1 MAMKICKECGS
12 EVSSKGVCPKC
23 GKDQRNFFVKHKVVT
38 FILVLFVF
46 VFVLGVLFGTSSND
60 NGSKTTLNNETNA
73 GTTTTTTKEYSVG
86 EIYED
91 SNIAIKYA
99 SLDENFTGY
108 SRYANVKDGY
118 KVIRAEF
125 EFENLS
131 TSDNYVS
138 NFSFDCYADGYDC
151 ESFWLVDDYGFSA
164 TLPTGKK
171 TKGAVYFEVPKDATS
186 IVLEYELNIWT
197 DKRIEFI
204 VK

>member
-38 FILVLFVF
+38 FIFV

-60 NGSKTTLNNETNA
+60 NGSKTTLNNEA
-73 GTTTTTTKEYSVG
+73 SGGTTTTTTKEYSVG

-91 SNIAIKYA
+91 NHIAIKYV
-99 SLDENFTGY
+99 SLDENFTRY
-108 SRYANVKDGY
+108 SRYASVKDGY

-138 NFSFDCYADGYDC
+138 SYDFDCYADGYAC
-151 ESFWLVDDYGFSA
+151 ERIYSVDDDGFSA
-164 TLPTGKK
+164 TLSTGKK
-171 TKGAVYFEVPKDATS
+171 TKGVIHYEVPKDATS
-186 IVLEYELNIWT
+186 IVLEYELNSWT
-197 DKRIEFI
+197 GERIKFI
-204 VK
+204 VKQ

>member
-23 GKDQRNFFVKHKVVT
+23 GRDQRNFFIKHKVVT
-38 FILVLFVF
+38 FILVVI
-46 VFVLGVLFGTSSND
+46 VLGMLFGTSNN
-60 NGSKTTLNNETNA
+60 NGSKTTLNNETNG

-91 SNIAIKYA
+91 SNIAIKYVA
-99 SLDENFTGY
+99 LDENFTGY
-108 SRYANVKDGY
+108 NRYASVKDGY

-131 TSDNYVS
+131 TSDHYIS
-138 NFSFDCYADGYDC
+138 SADFDCYADGYSC
-151 ESFWLVDDYGFSA
+151 EKFYSVNDDGISA
-164 TLPTGKK
+164 TLSTGKK

-186 IVLEYELNIWT
+186 IVLEYELNFWT
-197 DKRIEFI
+197 SERIKFI

>member
-38 FILVLFVF
+38 FILV

-60 NGSKTTLNNETNA
+60 NAPKTTLNNETNG

-91 SNIAIKYA
+91 NYIAIKYV

-108 SRYANVKDGY
+108 SRYASVKDGY

-138 NFSFDCYADGYDC
+138 SYDFDCYADGYDC
-151 ESFWLVDDYGFSA
+151 ESFYSADDYGFSA
-164 TLPTGKK
+164 TLSTGKK